1 MGELVLVENLLIF
14 KLQLIFDAK
23 SYKST
28 RTRTYLPIC
37 LVQTRAQNPSTTFSH
52 KLSIFKLQ
60 QQSFIT

>member
-14 KLQLIFDAK
+14 KLQLNFDAK
-23 SYKST
+23 SYKSA

-52 KLSIFKLQ
+52 K
-60 QQSFIT
+60 